1 MSSEIMEIF
10 KKISSQILIDLQE
23 LEGDYRTANLPLDKA
38 QCMLYMAVAAVSVVC
53 MWLVDTILF
62 RGQPG
67 QILFVALVRGFF
79 VLVTAGFMFAINRVT
94 RVRTFDLLL
103 SGWTLFTLIFLLL
116 FNFTRP
122 ADTLTTIFDIIAV
135 FALYVLSPLKLRQ
148 NLILGGVFSAVTLLI
163 DFFVKVGV
171 GPAELAQAA
180 AAHLIVQV
188 LGLGAALQLQS
199 YRRRSYKAFIEERD
213 AREMVA
219 YLANID
225 PLTKSLTR
233 RHFFNIAESEFK
245 RFERYRRPF
254 AVLVLD
260 ADHFKQINDTHG
272 HHAGD
277 IVLRSLSL
285 VAMEQKRVQ
294 DTFGRLGGEE
304 FGLILPETTLEQAC
318 VVAER
323 IRAVWEQ
330 SPSTMDGRLI
340 HSTVSIGV
348 AEAREGDKA
357 FDNVLHRADLM
368 MYQAKERGRNCVVA
382 E

>member
-1 MSSEIMEIF
+1 MEIF
-10 KKISSQILIDLQE
+10 KKISSQVLIDLQE

-103 SGWTLFTLIFLLL
+103 GGWTLFTLIFLLL

-148 NLILGGVFSAVTLLI
+148 NLILGGVFSVVTLLI